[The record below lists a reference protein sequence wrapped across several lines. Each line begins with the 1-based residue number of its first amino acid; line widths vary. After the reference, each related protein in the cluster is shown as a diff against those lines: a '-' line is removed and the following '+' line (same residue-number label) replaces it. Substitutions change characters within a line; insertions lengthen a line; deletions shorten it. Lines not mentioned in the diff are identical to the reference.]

1 MSLPKINHP
10 VFKVTIPS
18 TKKVAS
24 FRPYTVKEEKLLV
37 MMQSSKQ
44 IQDIVDVMK
53 QIITNCCVDNIDVNK
68 LAMFDIEYIFVK
80 LRSKSVG
87 ETIEL
92 VYSTSGEDK
101 QQIKFTVNLDNVE
114 VNFNPNH
121 KQKFIVNDNIGVSMR
136 YPSINTMAVL
146 QDALSK
152 QDADD
157 VVFDIFI
164 DCIENV
170 FDDNQVYK
178 DFSKDEIREF
188 VMSLPSSSV
197 SKIREFFD
205 TMPVLEHTVSIKKK
219 DGSTENVVLRGL
231 NDFFIF

>member
-37 MMQSSKQ
+37 MMQSSKELT
-44 IQDIVDVMK
+44 DVVDVLK
-53 QIITNCCVDNIDVNK
+53 QVITNCCVEDINVDK
-68 LAMFDIEYIFVK
+68 LAIFDIEYLFVK

-92 VYSTSGEDK
+92 VYTTVEDK
-101 QQIKFTVNLDNVE
+101 QQIKFIVNLDNVE
-114 VNFNPNH
+114 VKFNPEH
-121 KQKFIVNDNIGVSMR
+121 KQKFIVHDNIGVSMK
-136 YPSINTMAVL
+136 YPSISTMLAL
-146 QDALSK
+146 QNALASNNV
-152 QDADD
+152 DGVA
-157 VVFDIFI
+157 FDIFV
-164 DCIENV
+164 DCIESV
-170 FDDNQVYK
+170 FDDEQVYK
-178 DFSKDEIREF
+178 DFTNEELNNF

-197 SKIREFFD
+197 DKIKQFFD
-205 TMPVLEHTVSIKKK
+205 TMPVLEHNVQIKKK

-231 NDFFIF
+231 SDFFIF